1 MNVAREIRIEIPFL
15 YYGSYVMSFPWV
27 ISISVF
33 PRSLC
38 TGPHTYGCRFYAF
51 RASPTRGLVALDLA
65 PQAHGAQRQR
75 RAVGVPRVCF
85 ACTVIRLHTAVTVS
99 ISIPLTCVCRA

>member
-1 MNVAREIRIEIPFL
+1 MNVAREIRIDHRNPIFIL
-15 YYGSYVMSFPWV
+15 RLLRYVISMV

-33 PRSLC
+33 PPSLC

-75 RAVGVPRVCF
+75 RAPGS
-85 ACTVIRLHTAVTVS
+85 ALHV
-99 ISIPLTCVCRA
+99 